1 MIGKV
6 ETIGKGGRGIV
17 FDAGKP
23 VFIDGVLKGEVV
35 EFAVTKKKHSVSFG
49 SLKKIIDAS
58 PERITPPC
66 PYYGVCGGCNFQHMA
81 YREQVAVKQEILKSN
96 LKRIAKINYPHPVE
110 AITSPPFGYRTRAIV
125 KVRDGRAGF
134 FKKESHDIVEI
145 DSCLLLPQIVGGFLR
160 ALKRKPVING
170 PKKGE
175 ILILTNGSELSA
187 LIKTDGNRTY
197 LTDKKEISF
206 NIGEFHY
213 TYTPENFVQANLF
226 TLESMTGLPQKSVG
240 RDHFERAADL
250 FCGAGFF
257 TLCLTRRAGVVYS
270 VEADTNNIHSL
281 KTNLENNKIGNVKI
295 MKADILKNPV
305 PQADVYLID
314 PPRTGLNRQIIHDIA
329 GHRPKKILYFSC
341 DSATFCR
348 DISFFYEAGY
358 SLKELKIIDNFPQTD
373 HFEIYSCLT
382 VKQQVEVRS

>member
-1 MIGKV
+1 LIGKV
-6 ETIGKGGRGIV
+6 ETIGKSGRGIV

-49 SLKKIIDAS
+49 SLKKVIEAS

-110 AITSPPFGYRTRAIV
+110 VIKSPPSRYRTRAIV
-125 KVRDGRAGF
+125 KIRDGRAGF

-145 DSCLLLPQIVGGFLR
+145 DSCLLLPQIVGDFLR
-160 ALKRKPVING
+160 ALKQNPVING
-170 PKKGE
+170 NNKGE

-187 LIKTDGNRTY
+187 LLNTDGNRTY
-197 LTDKKEISF
+197 LTDKKEILF
-206 NIGEFHY
+206 KIGEFRY
-213 TYTPENFVQANLF
+213 TYSPENFIQANLF
-226 TLESMTGLPQKSVG
+226 TLESMTGLAQKSVG

-257 TLCLTRRAGVVYS
+257 SLSLSRRAGVVYA
-270 VEADTNNIHSL
+270 VEADTNNISSL
-281 KTNLENNKIGNVKI
+281 KTNIKNNKISNVKI
-295 MKADILKNPV
+295 MKADILENAA
-305 PQADVYLID
+305 PQADFYLVD
-314 PPRTGLNRQIIHDIA
+314 PPRTGLNKRIIHDIA

-348 DISFFYEAGY
+348 DITYFHEVGY
-358 SLKELKIIDNFPQTD
+358 VINELTIIDNFPQTD

-382 VKQQVEVRS
+382 L